1 MSRFGKNILFV
12 IIIYALMAVPAGADK
27 WLNASKNETT
37 PSTSPSKLAD
47 SGVWQA
53 GVGEGFR
60 AGATVLGLNAGAMYG
75 MLMFGSN
82 ERHHLALGSLS
93 YGRTIGGVRGANRWY
108 GGNWELRGELFG
120 AVQVEPN
127 TSWVI
132 GIAPHIRY
140 HFITGARWVP
150 FIDVG
155 AGISWTDISV
165 PDLGGSFQF
174 NLQAGAGLNWF
185 VKDDLA
191 VSIECR
197 YLHLSSSAISM
208 PNNGV
213 NTLGGL
219 VGLNWFY

>member
-1 MSRFGKNILFV
+1 MKHLGKNTLLIIL
-12 IIIYALMAVPAGADK
+12 YLLMAMSVCAGEWPNPSENEATAPSIP
-27 WLNASKNETT
+27 ASKT
-37 PSTSPSKLAD
+37 AD
-47 SGVWQA
+47 SRVWQA
-53 GVGEGFR
+53 GVGEGLR
-60 AGATVLGLNAGAMYG
+60 AGTTVWGLNAGAMYG

-93 YGRTIGGVRGANRWY
+93 YGRTIGGVKGADRWY
-108 GGNWELRGELFG
+108 AGNWELRGELFG
-120 AVQVEPN
+120 CLQVEPN

-140 HFITGARWVP
+140 HFITSTRWVP

-155 AGISWTDISV
+155 AGVSWTDISV

-185 VKDDLA
+185 VKDNLA
-191 VSIECR
+191 VSVECR

-213 NTLGGL
+213 NALGGL
-219 VGLNWFY
+219 IGLNWFY